1 MKHLASACSIL
12 TVLTLSLFSTQA
24 IAHDGKHPDAP
35 NPSPNATVS
44 QEVGYTDVSLT
55 FGRPGVKGRTIWG
68 ELVPYADEDGQPWV
82 AGANGTTT
90 IEFEEDVKINGNA
103 LPAGKY
109 GLHVIPS
116 KEDWIF
122 IFSTDAGRFSIMSYT
137 KDEDALRI
145 TVTPE
150 AAPHLEWLMYEFDK
164 VSDLSA
170 TLSLHW
176 EKIRASFTIEGP
188 DHRKGEGKH

>member
-1 MKHLASACSIL
+1 MKLLARACSIL
-12 TVLTLSLFSTQA
+12 TLLTAVLFATQA

-44 QEVGYTDVSLT
+44 QEVGYTKISLT
-55 FGRPGVKGRTIWG
+55 FGSPGVKGRIIWG
-68 ELVPYADEDGQPWV
+68 ELVPYGDEDAKSWV
-82 AGANGTTT
+82 ADANGTTT
-90 IEFEEDVKINGNA
+90 IEFEEDVKIDGHA

-116 KEDWIF
+116 EGDWIF
-122 IFSTDAGRFSIMSYT
+122 IFSTDAGRFSIRSYT

-145 TVTPE
+145 AVTPE
-150 AAPHLEWLMYEFDK
+150 TAPHQEWLTYKFEK
-164 VSDLSA
+164 TSDLGA
-170 TLSLHW
+170 TLSLRW
-176 EKIRASFTIEGP
+176 EKVKAGFAIEGP